1 MRKGTIVNG
10 YFFLGGVLLL
20 LCGEPLLACW
30 CWAMGAVVE
39 L

>member
-1 MRKGTIVNG
+1 MNG

-20 LCGEPLLACW
+20 LCGEPLLAFGT
-30 CWAMGAVVE
+30 WALGGMAA